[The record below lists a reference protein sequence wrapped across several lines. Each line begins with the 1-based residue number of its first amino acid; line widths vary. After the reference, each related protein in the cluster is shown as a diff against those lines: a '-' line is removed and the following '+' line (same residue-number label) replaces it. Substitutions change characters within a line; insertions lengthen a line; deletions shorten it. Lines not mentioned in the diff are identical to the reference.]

1 MKRLLPLLA
10 ALLLA
15 FSLCGCRG
23 EPNSNRYDVSHAGKT
38 FTVDHEA
45 CTITCDGEVYHFTV
59 SGTGSSVSFE
69 VTYPDG
75 SSYHYSESVGGN
87 VGFGQG
93 GWSDDYDPEARGY
106 VPGDVLWDVLGLRA
120 EREKSGPSPL
130 LAVLLLAVGI
140 FNTAAPQTAWWLEYG
155 WRFKDA
161 EPSDLA
167 LGANRILGVVLIFIG
182 GVCLLA
188 TIF

>member
-10 ALLLA
+10 A
-15 FSLCGCRG
+15 
-23 EPNSNRYDVSHAGKT
+23 
-38 FTVDHEA
+38 
-45 CTITCDGEVYHFTV
+45 
-59 SGTGSSVSFE
+59 
-69 VTYPDG
+69 
-75 SSYHYSESVGGN
+75 
-87 VGFGQG
+87 
-93 GWSDDYDPEARGY
+93 
-106 VPGDVLWDVLGLRA
+106 
-120 EREKSGPSPL
+120 
-130 LAVLLLAVGI
+130 LLLAVGI